1 MTGPGSDVTG
11 QEGRRP
17 RLAPRGPGP
26 PAQEAEARGSDQ
38 GSHEGWPCPSLATT
52 NSSSCQKP
60 GFNFG
65 FWQRGS
71 ERTGLEKDFDKVL
84 AISDGIIVGRESHDG
99 LSSSPLH
106 LIILGH
112 FLYHQMQVLKKIFC
126 CVCAN
131 FQFSFLNLVWFQL
144 IAQFDNLWQC
154 PSGLCIVCLDFC
166 SSTPR

>member
-84 AISDGIIVGRESHDG
+84 AISDGIIVGR
-99 LSSSPLH
+99 
-106 LIILGH
+106 
-112 FLYHQMQVLKKIFC
+112 V
-126 CVCAN
+126 
-131 FQFSFLNLVWFQL
+131 
-144 IAQFDNLWQC
+144 
-154 PSGLCIVCLDFC
+154 
-166 SSTPR
+166 T

>member
-1 MTGPGSDVTG
+1 MVTGPGSDVTG

-17 RLAPRGPGP
+17 RLAPRGLRRP

-84 AISDGIIVGRESHDG
+84 AISDGIIVGR
-99 LSSSPLH
+99 
-106 LIILGH
+106 
-112 FLYHQMQVLKKIFC
+112 V
-126 CVCAN
+126 
-131 FQFSFLNLVWFQL
+131 
-144 IAQFDNLWQC
+144 
-154 PSGLCIVCLDFC
+154 
-166 SSTPR
+166 T